1 MYSIYLY
8 ITDEWFGS
16 VVHRVLSALQFE
28 VLYQIQF
35 RALAAA
41 AVSFL
46 VVVVFGRR
54 VIAQLTRMKIGD
66 AGMTDA
72 DALKA
77 HSAGKANTPTM
88 GGVLIVGAIVATC
101 LLLADLGKY
110 EGTFVPHGTRYWFE
124 CGGDEPLEI
133 LRVSMNLPEDRV

>member
-101 LLLADLGKY
+101 LLLAYPAPRACEIVRDRHHKAHALI
-110 EGTFVPHGTRYWFE
+110 VPQNRG
-124 CGGDEPLEI
+124 I
-133 LRVSMNLPEDRV
+133 A